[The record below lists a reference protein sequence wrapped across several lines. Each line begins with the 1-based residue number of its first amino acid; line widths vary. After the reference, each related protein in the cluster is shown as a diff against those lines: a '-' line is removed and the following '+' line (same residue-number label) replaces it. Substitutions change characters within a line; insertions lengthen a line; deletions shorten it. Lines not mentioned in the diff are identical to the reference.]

1 MSARVQY
8 VSRRRVRYVS
18 CRTVPVPPDAILE
31 SVTEST
37 QPDASGEGT
46 ANALVLGQG
55 PNGEMY
61 VLATP
66 NTDEDGDEPITEP
79 AKVMRIG
86 RMISRLLDEVKDAPL
101 DDASRA
107 RLREIY
113 AQSIDELAGG
123 LDEDLAQELRRITT
137 PFDAGT
143 TPSDA
148 ELRIAQAQLVGWL
161 EGLFQGLQT
170 ALVAQHI
177 SAKMNE
183 QGGYPVIPP
192 GRHAS
197 AEQPGMSTGMYL

>member
-1 MSARVQY
+1 MWKRKYNGGMTEQNKPSPENE
-8 VSRRRVRYVS
+8 
-18 CRTVPVPPDAILE
+18 TVPQAV
-31 SVTEST
+31 
-37 QPDASGEGT
+37 
-46 ANALVLGQG
+46 VLGQG
-55 PNGEMY
+55 PDGEVY

-66 NTDEDGDEPITEP
+66 DTTDDTDESITEP

-101 DDASRA
+101 DDASRS

-123 LDEDLAQELRRITT
+123 LDEDLAHELRRITT
-137 PFDAGT
+137 PFEEDS

-170 ALVAQHI
+170 ALVAQHLTARMAEG
-177 SAKMNE
+177 SRP
-183 QGGYPVIPP
+183 QLSQ
-192 GRHAS
+192 AS
-197 AEQPGMSTGMYL
+197 AEPPSSMGTGMYL

>member
-1 MSARVQY
+1 MTDENQPAAES
-8 VSRRRVRYVS
+8 
-18 CRTVPVPPDAILE
+18 DA
-31 SVTEST
+31 
-37 QPDASGEGT
+37 QPA
-46 ANALVLGQG
+46 ALVLGQG
-55 PNGEMY
+55 PDGPVY
-61 VLATP
+61 VLAAP
-66 NTDEDGDEPITEP
+66 EGDAEESEEAITEP

-123 LDEDLAQELRRITT
+123 LDEDLAKELRRITT
-137 PFDAGT
+137 PFAADT

-177 SAKMNE
+177 SQRLNDGTRAA
-183 QGGYPVIPP
+183 IPQ
-192 GRHAS
+192 S
-197 AEQPGMSTGMYL
+197 AADAPTPPSSMGTGMYL

>member
-1 MSARVQY
+1 MTDKIQSA
-8 VSRRRVRYVS
+8 
-18 CRTVPVPPDAILE
+18 P
-31 SVTEST
+31 
-37 QPDASGEGT
+37 EGT
-46 ANALVLGQG
+46 LLLGQT
-55 PNGEMY
+55 PDGEMY
-61 VLATP
+61 VLSAPEGTQE
-66 NTDEDGDEPITEP
+66 TDDAITEP

-101 DDASRA
+101 DDASRS

-123 LDEDLAQELRRITT
+123 LDDDLAKELRRITT
-137 PFDAGT
+137 PFADGS

-177 SAKMNE
+177 TAHIHE
-183 QGGYPVIPP
+183 QGPRAAITPAPADSSTGL
-192 GRHAS
+192 G
-197 AEQPGMSTGMYL
+197 TGMYL

>member
-1 MSARVQY
+1 M
-8 VSRRRVRYVS
+8 
-18 CRTVPVPPDAILE
+18 TETKPPAHKADA
-31 SVTEST
+31 
-37 QPDASGEGT
+37 T
-46 ANALVLGQG
+46 ANAVVLGQG
-55 PNGEMY
+55 PDGEVY
-61 VLATP
+61 VLAAP
-66 NTDEDGDEPITEP
+66 AHTDDSEDSITEP

-123 LDEDLAQELRRITT
+123 LDEDLAKELRRITT
-137 PFDAGT
+137 PFAAGT

-177 SAKMNE
+177 SAHMGE
-183 QGGYPVIPP
+183 HSTRAIPATP
-192 GRHAS
+192 TV
-197 AEQPGMSTGMYL
+197 AEATGFGTGMYL

>member
-1 MSARVQY
+1 MSEEDQ
-8 VSRRRVRYVS
+8 
-18 CRTVPVPPDAILE
+18 PVTG
-31 SVTEST
+31 S
-37 QPDASGEGT
+37 EGT
-46 ANALVLGQG
+46 SNAVILGQG
-55 PNGEMY
+55 PDGEMY
-61 VLATP
+61 VLSAASADE
-66 NTDEDGDEPITEP
+66 TDDSITEP

-101 DDASRA
+101 DDASRT

-123 LDEDLAQELRRITT
+123 LDEDLAKELRRITT
-137 PFDAGT
+137 PFAEGT

-177 SAKMNE
+177 SARMNE
-183 QGGYPVIPP
+183 QGTRAIPKAP
-192 GRHAS
+192 GVAD
-197 AEQPGMSTGMYL
+197 AAPGMGTGMYL

>member
-1 MSARVQY
+1 MTDQIL
-8 VSRRRVRYVS
+8 
-18 CRTVPVPPDAILE
+18 PAI
-31 SVTEST
+31 
-37 QPDASGEGT
+37 DGET
-46 ANALVLGQG
+46 LSPAVVLGQG
-55 PNGEMY
+55 PDGEVY
-61 VLATP
+61 VLAAP
-66 NTDEDGDEPITEP
+66 DSSSDDSDSSITEP

-101 DDASRA
+101 DNASRA

-123 LDEDLAQELRRITT
+123 LDETLAHELRRITT
-137 PFDAGT
+137 PFAEDS

-177 SAKMNE
+177 TARMSEGTRAA
-183 QGGYPVIPP
+183 IPQ
-192 GRHAS
+192 AS
-197 AEQPGMSTGMYL
+197 SEVPNTTSSMGTGMYL

>member
-1 MSARVQY
+1 MTEFNESAE
-8 VSRRRVRYVS
+8 
-18 CRTVPVPPDAILE
+18 DAIAAG
-31 SVTEST
+31 V
-37 QPDASGEGT
+37 
-46 ANALVLGQG
+46 VLGQG
-55 PNGEMY
+55 PDGEMY
-61 VLATP
+61 VLAAQ
-66 NTDEDGDEPITEP
+66 DGDSEDSEESITEP

-123 LDEDLAQELRRITT
+123 LDEDLARELRRITT
-137 PFDAGT
+137 PFAEGS

-170 ALVAQHI
+170 ALVAQHL
-177 SAKMNE
+177 SARMN
-183 QGGYPVIPP
+183 QGSRPAIPQ
-192 GRHAS
+192 GAS
-197 AEQPGMSTGMYL
+197 EPPAPPSSMGTGMYL